1 MNCVPIHPGPVLLLG
16 GTLEPRSDEVSNAL
30 SQTPRIL
37 VWERL
42 IVRLKTLQLSLC
54 PAGGSN
60 SAFSIEKKKSCFV
73 LTLFFLLMSQAIAS
87 LIITFLTRNMLI
99 YTTSYEQSSH
109 IFLIA
114 QCPLGQ
120 SKQYNQLLLSKAMLT
135 IINGKINQVV
145 KSLDLLEP
153 GRPKFRLRH

>member
-1 MNCVPIHPGPVLLLG
+1 M
-16 GTLEPRSDEVSNAL
+16 
-30 SQTPRIL
+30 
-37 VWERL
+37 
-42 IVRLKTLQLSLC
+42 
-54 PAGGSN
+54 
-60 SAFSIEKKKSCFV
+60 

-109 IFLIA
+109 FFLIA

-135 IINGKINQVV
+135 IINGKINQWL
-145 KSLDLLEP
+145 KAWT
-153 GRPKFRLRH
+153 F